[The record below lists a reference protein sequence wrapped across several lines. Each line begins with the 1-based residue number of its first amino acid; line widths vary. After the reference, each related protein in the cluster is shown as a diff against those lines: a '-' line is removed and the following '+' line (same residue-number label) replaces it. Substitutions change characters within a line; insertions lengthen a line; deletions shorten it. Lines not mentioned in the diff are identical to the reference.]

1 MIDSSTILMLAI
13 AIAIGYI
20 DDVTGPQ
27 PHHYKGG
34 IVIVDKKYQC
44 PTYCGI
50 DHNHSVYYTN
60 QSILSCGKEMLFL
73 PIMRVQFGCL

>member
-13 AIAIGYI
+13 VIVIGYI
-20 DDVTGPQ
+20 GDVTGPQ

-50 DHNHSVYYTN
+50 DHNHSVYYEG
-60 QSILSCGKEMLFL
+60 QSVGMVIDSTKLGKRYK
-73 PIMRVQFGCL
+73 PPKKK